1 MDRVGQR
8 RDDRAQGCAAS
19 PLAAPRPLRRVSADP
34 VLTKQEVAIAL
45 GVSHPLGALAVAGRA
60 PGARSPWSSEGSHT
74 FRTNPDAVYPKRY
87 KSALRVTIASSAA
100 PYGYTLTIWTSGA
113 VLSHAQGIPNAGE
126 ALLLL
131 AGAVAAYA
139 LVGGL
144 AFGGLSEQLV
154 PEPARA
160 VVWGGLQLVSVALA
174 IGAASLVAHFVE
186 DPAAWL
192 LGGFLVTGVYL
203 VASAAQLTIA
213 LATTRG
219 TQSASP

>member
-1 MDRVGQR
+1 MNQTGYPTP
-8 RDDRAQGCAAS
+8 S
-19 PLAAPRPLRRVSADP
+19 
-34 VLTKQEVAIAL
+34 
-45 GVSHPLGALAVAGRA
+45 GARAVAGPA
-60 PGARSPWSSEGSHT
+60 PGARSPRSGEGSHG

-87 KSALRVTIASSAA
+87 KSALRVTVASSAA

-160 VVWGGLQLVSVALA
+160 VVWGGLHLVSVALA
-174 IGAASLVAHFVE
+174 IGAASLVAHFVT
-186 DPAAWL
+186 DAAAWL
-192 LGGFLVTGVYL
+192 LGGFLATGVYL

-213 LATTRG
+213 LATARHPQT
-219 TQSASP
+219 ASPEPRSGHR

>member
-1 MDRVGQR
+1 MVVR
-8 RDDRAQGCAAS
+8 R
-19 PLAAPRPLRRVSADP
+19 
-34 VLTKQEVAIAL
+34 IARL
-45 GVSHPLGALAVAGRA
+45 PH
-60 PGARSPWSSEGSHT
+60 E
-74 FRTNPDAVYPKRY
+74 PDAVYPKRY
-87 KSALRVTIASSAA
+87 KSALRVTVASSAA

-126 ALLLL
+126 ALLFL
-131 AGAVAAYA
+131 AGAVAGYA

-160 VVWGGLQLVSVALA
+160 VVWGGLHLVSVALA

-186 DPAAWL
+186 DVAAWL

-213 LATTRG
+213 LATARG
-219 TQSASP
+219 TQTASP

>member
-1 MDRVGQR
+1 M
-8 RDDRAQGCAAS
+8 
-19 PLAAPRPLRRVSADP
+19 
-34 VLTKQEVAIAL
+34 
-45 GVSHPLGALAVAGRA
+45 
-60 PGARSPWSSEGSHT
+60 
-74 FRTNPDAVYPKRY
+74 YPKRY
-87 KSALRVTIASSAA
+87 KSALRVTVASSAA

-160 VVWGGLQLVSVALA
+160 VVWGGLHLVSVALA
-174 IGAASLVAHFVE
+174 IGAASLVAHFVKT
-186 DPAAWL
+186 PQHGSSAAFWS
-192 LGGFLVTGVYL
+192 TGVYL

-213 LATTRG
+213 LATARG
-219 TQSASP
+219 PQTASPEPGSGHR